1 MFIGLDCW
9 EIFFL
14 QIDLW
19 EKKNLFYIVILENCS
34 KQKGY
39 KNKQAETQIKDNNA
53 TEIYKHLLRYQCQLD
68 GLLANQF

>member
-1 MFIGLDCW
+1 M
-9 EIFFL
+9 
-14 QIDLW
+14 

-53 TEIYKHLLRYQCQLD
+53 TEIYKHLLTYQCQFGWIACKSVLKN
-68 GLLANQF
+68 LSK